1 MKMKRRPAI
10 DGKIAIITGAS
21 SGIGESTAR
30 EFARAGAITVLAAR
44 RLERL
49 ERLAEEIREMGG
61 SALPALRGALAI
73 CGRLFCHRARG
84 QVLAKEILIRA
95 VSLLFVLSVVN
106 ADLEHRPR
114 RVYPCLIKA

>member
-73 CGRLFCHRARG
+73 CGRLFLPSRSRSSSG
-84 QVLAKEILIRA
+84 ERDFDSSGIPFIR
-95 VSLLFVLSVVN
+95 FI
-106 ADLEHRPR
+106 
-114 RVYPCLIKA
+114 CG